1 MKLIRAIII
10 LFTEMKHII
19 SLEKPV
25 EISSFKPQLVFLLKF
40 KKVYHDKGQK
50 SLTDSIDFHVI
61 HLAVIVRPII
71 YFDTKTENKLVNS
84 TQLCMYL
91 VCIHTILT
99 KTKIIFIAVNT
110 SRRGGKTTS
119 HVFVLNITFMI
130 GPVQNMCVCKIWYY
144 YYARLWLFMYQDW
157 RTNCYYIKTIYQENV
172 TTYYLVV
179 DMRTKRPSSFFLG
192 TQCHDLGLQLS
203 GCSFSGLQ
211 NQIKCLM
218 FFLVFWKEEGGYC
231 SASKLLCTRLSVL
244 GKVYRLGMLCT
255 M

>member
-25 EISSFKPQLVFLLKF
+25 EISSFKPRLVFLLKF
-40 KKVYHDKGQK
+40 KKVYHNKGQK
-50 SLTDSIDFHVI
+50 SPTDSIDFHVI

-99 KTKIIFIAVNT
+99 KTKIIFIAVNN

-130 GPVQNMCVCKIWYY
+130 GPVQNMCVCKI
-144 YYARLWLFMYQDW
+144 
-157 RTNCYYIKTIYQENV
+157 
-172 TTYYLVV
+172 
-179 DMRTKRPSSFFLG
+179 
-192 TQCHDLGLQLS
+192 
-203 GCSFSGLQ
+203 
-211 NQIKCLM
+211 
-218 FFLVFWKEEGGYC
+218 
-231 SASKLLCTRLSVL
+231 
-244 GKVYRLGMLCT
+244 
-255 M
+255 

>member
-10 LFTEMKHII
+10 LFTKMKHII

-40 KKVYHDKGQK
+40 KKVYHNKGQK
-50 SLTDSIDFHVI
+50 SLTDSIDFHI
-61 HLAVIVRPII
+61 HLAVIARSII

-130 GPVQNMCVCKIWYY
+130 GPVQNMCVCVCAKYDTTKAIMGEVLTEHFSTIFVHTFWEIGGV
-144 YYARLWLFMYQDW
+144 LFW
-157 RTNCYYIKTIYQENV
+157 RGDIF
-172 TTYYLVV
+172 
-179 DMRTKRPSSFFLG
+179 SSQLG
-192 TQCHDLGLQLS
+192 
-203 GCSFSGLQ
+203 SF
-211 NQIKCLM
+211 
-218 FFLVFWKEEGGYC
+218 
-231 SASKLLCTRLSVL
+231 
-244 GKVYRLGMLCT
+244 
-255 M
+255 